1 MTFEKFKKTAI
12 KFFAS
17 GAFLT
22 LITVGFIWTY
32 LVFLGRTDL
41 FLKVVTFESLFSFS
55 GAIILLSFF
64 LFMFLFYSPSF
75 MGCLVIKREVPN
87 ILDYERVKKTHSII
101 LLLSTLISF
110 TLLVCFAEFTE
121 TEMNQFNVFKIILC
135 STFFPIVFSLFF
147 NKRSII
153 ENYNKSHSKIDIF
166 RLFSLFVGRAFFIG
180 LVSWMFCFP
189 FPVITQS
196 LKFDNA
202 DSESIQVLKYYG
214 LGIVVLTITLIPA
227 FYFIQIKNSVSYI
240 KQSMTTFGLAL
251 FFLIALSLMLPVIPT
266 LIVNFAARL
275 VGINGFEVLRPAI
288 SVENRPA
295 EKFKDPQWHLSTSND
310 GKFYLFDGVKLF
322 SFGTLELVC
331 PPNVLDS
338 YKATL
343 HYILASKRYDE
354 ETRKM
359 LHKETK
365 TCQIFNSEDLRY

>member
-1 MTFEKFKKTAI
+1 MTFEEFKKPAI

-41 FLKVVTFESLFSFS
+41 FLKAVTFESLFSFS
-55 GAIILLSFF
+55 GAIILFSFF
-64 LFMFLFYSPSF
+64 IFMFLFYSPSF

-87 ILDYERVKKTHSII
+87 ILGYDRVKKSHSLI

-110 TLLVCFAEFTE
+110 TLLIYLVEFTDIE
-121 TEMNQFNVFKIILC
+121 VSNYNVSMIILC
-135 STFFPIVFSLFF
+135 STLFPIIFSLVF
-147 NKRSII
+147 NRKSII
-153 ENYNKSHSKIDIF
+153 ENYNISTSCKDIL
-166 RLFSLFVGRAFFIG
+166 RLISLFVGRAFFIG
-180 LVSWMFCFP
+180 LISWMFCFP
-189 FPVITQS
+189 LPVLTQS
-196 LKFDNA
+196 LKFDNT

-214 LGIVVLTITLIPA
+214 LGVVVLTFTLIPA
-227 FYFIQIKNSVSYI
+227 FYFIQIKKSVSYI

-251 FFLIALSLMLPVIPT
+251 LFLIALSIMLPVIPT

-275 VGINGFEVLRPAI
+275 VGINGFEVIRPAI

-295 EKFKDPQWHLSTSND
+295 EKFKDPQWNLSTSAD

-331 PPNVLDS
+331 SPNVLDS

-343 HYILASKRYDE
+343 HYILASKKYDE

-365 TCQIFNSEDLRY
+365 TCQIFNSQDLRY

>member
-1 MTFEKFKKTAI
+1 MTFEEFKKPAI
-12 KFFAS
+12 KLFAS

-41 FLKVVTFESLFSFS
+41 FLKAVTFESLFSFS
-55 GAIILLSFF
+55 GAIILFSFF

-75 MGCLVIKREVPN
+75 MGCLVIKREVPK
-87 ILDYERVKKTHSII
+87 ILGYDRVKKSHSLI

-110 TLLVCFAEFTE
+110 TLLIYLVEFTDIE
-121 TEMNQFNVFKIILC
+121 VSNYNVSMIILC
-135 STFFPIVFSLFF
+135 STLFPITFSLVF
-147 NKRSII
+147 NRKSIV
-153 ENYNKSHSKIDIF
+153 ENYNISTSRKDIL
-166 RLFSLFVGRAFFIG
+166 RLTSLFVGRAFFIG
-180 LVSWMFCFP
+180 LISWMFCFP
-189 FPVITQS
+189 LPVLTQS
-196 LKFDNA
+196 LKFDNT

-214 LGIVVLTITLIPA
+214 LGVVVLTFTLIPA
-227 FYFIQIKNSVSYI
+227 FYFIQIKKSVSYI

-251 FFLIALSLMLPVIPT
+251 LFLIALSIMLPVIPT

-275 VGINGFEVLRPAI
+275 VGINGFEVIRPAI

-295 EKFKDPQWHLSTSND
+295 EKFKDLQWNLSTSAD

-331 PPNVLDS
+331 SPNVLDS

-343 HYILASKRYDE
+343 HYILASKKYDE
-354 ETRKM
+354 ETREM

-365 TCQIFNSEDLRY
+365 TCQIFNSQDLRY

>member
-1 MTFEKFKKTAI
+1 MTFEEFKKPAI

-41 FLKVVTFESLFSFS
+41 FLKAVTFESLFSFS
-55 GAIILLSFF
+55 GAIILFSFF

-87 ILDYERVKKTHSII
+87 ILGYERVKRTHSII

-110 TLLVCFAEFTE
+110 TLLIYLVEFTDIE
-121 TEMNQFNVFKIILC
+121 VSNYNVSMIILC
-135 STFFPIVFSLFF
+135 STLFPIIFSLVF
-147 NKRSII
+147 NRKSII
-153 ENYNKSHSKIDIF
+153 ENYNISTSRKDIL
-166 RLFSLFVGRAFFIG
+166 RLISLFVGRAFFIG
-180 LVSWMFCFP
+180 LISWMFCFP
-189 FPVITQS
+189 LPVLTQS
-196 LKFDNA
+196 LKFDNT

-214 LGIVVLTITLIPA
+214 LGVVVLTFTLIPA
-227 FYFIQIKNSVSYI
+227 FYFIQIKKSVSYI

-251 FFLIALSLMLPVIPT
+251 LFLIALSIMLPVIPT

-275 VGINGFEVLRPAI
+275 VGINGFEVIRPAI

-295 EKFKDPQWHLSTSND
+295 EKFKDPQWNLSTSAD

-331 PPNVLDS
+331 SPNVLDS

-343 HYILASKRYDE
+343 HYILASKKYDE

-365 TCQIFNSEDLRY
+365 TCQIFNSQDLRY

>member
-1 MTFEKFKKTAI
+1 MTFEEFKKPAI

-41 FLKVVTFESLFSFS
+41 FLKAVTFESLFSFS
-55 GAIILLSFF
+55 GAIILFSFF
-64 LFMFLFYSPSF
+64 IFMFLFYSPSF
-75 MGCLVIKREVPN
+75 MGCLVIKRDVPK
-87 ILDYERVKKTHSII
+87 ILGYDRVKKSHSLI

-110 TLLVCFAEFTE
+110 TLLIYLVEFTDIE
-121 TEMNQFNVFKIILC
+121 VSNYNVSMIILC
-135 STFFPIVFSLFF
+135 SSLFPIIFSLVF
-147 NKRSII
+147 NRKSII
-153 ENYNKSHSKIDIF
+153 ENYNISTSRKDIL
-166 RLFSLFVGRAFFIG
+166 RLISLFVGRAFLIG
-180 LVSWMFCFP
+180 LISWMFCFP
-189 FPVITQS
+189 LPVLTQS
-196 LKFDNA
+196 LKFDNT

-214 LGIVVLTITLIPA
+214 LGVVVLTFTLIPA
-227 FYFIQIKNSVSYI
+227 FYFIQIKKSVSYI
-240 KQSMTTFGLAL
+240 KQSITTFGLAL
-251 FFLIALSLMLPVIPT
+251 LFLIALSIMLPVIPT

-275 VGINGFEVLRPAI
+275 VGINGFEVIRPAI

-295 EKFKDPQWHLSTSND
+295 EKFKDPQWNLSTSAD

-331 PPNVLDS
+331 SPNVLNS

-343 HYILASKRYDE
+343 HYILASKEYDE
-354 ETRKM
+354 KTRKM

-365 TCQIFNSEDLRY
+365 TCQIFNSQDLRY

>member
-1 MTFEKFKKTAI
+1 MTFEEFKKPAI

-41 FLKVVTFESLFSFS
+41 FLKAVTFESLFSFS
-55 GAIILLSFF
+55 GAIILFSFF
-64 LFMFLFYSPSF
+64 IFMFLFYSPSF
-75 MGCLVIKREVPN
+75 MGCLVIKRDVPK
-87 ILDYERVKKTHSII
+87 ILGYDRVKKSHSLI

-110 TLLVCFAEFTE
+110 TLLIYLVEFTDIE
-121 TEMNQFNVFKIILC
+121 VSNYNVSMIILC
-135 STFFPIVFSLFF
+135 STLFPIIFSLVF
-147 NKRSII
+147 NRKSII
-153 ENYNKSHSKIDIF
+153 ENYNISTSRKDIL
-166 RLFSLFVGRAFFIG
+166 RLISLFVGRAFLIG
-180 LVSWMFCFP
+180 LISWMFCFP
-189 FPVITQS
+189 LPVLTQS
-196 LKFDNA
+196 LKFDNT

-214 LGIVVLTITLIPA
+214 LGVVVLTFTLIPA
-227 FYFIQIKNSVSYI
+227 FYFIQIKKSVSYI
-240 KQSMTTFGLAL
+240 KQSITTFGLAL
-251 FFLIALSLMLPVIPT
+251 LFLIALSIMLPVIPT

-275 VGINGFEVLRPAI
+275 VGINGFEVIRPAI

-295 EKFKDPQWHLSTSND
+295 EKFKDPQWNLSTSAD

-331 PPNVLDS
+331 SPNVLNS

-343 HYILASKRYDE
+343 HYILASKEYDE
-354 ETRKM
+354 KTRKM

-365 TCQIFNSEDLRY
+365 TCQIFNSQDLRY

>member
-1 MTFEKFKKTAI
+1 MTFEEFKKPAI

-41 FLKVVTFESLFSFS
+41 FLKAVTFESLFSFS
-55 GAIILLSFF
+55 GAIILFSFF
-64 LFMFLFYSPSF
+64 IFMFLFYSPSF
-75 MGCLVIKREVPN
+75 MGCLVIKREVPK
-87 ILDYERVKKTHSII
+87 ILGYDRVKKSHSLI

-110 TLLVCFAEFTE
+110 TLLIYLVEFTDIE
-121 TEMNQFNVFKIILC
+121 VSNYNVSMIILC
-135 STFFPIVFSLFF
+135 STLFPIIFSLVF
-147 NKRSII
+147 NRKSII
-153 ENYNKSHSKIDIF
+153 ENYNISTSRKDIL
-166 RLFSLFVGRAFFIG
+166 RLISLFVGRAFFIG
-180 LVSWMFCFP
+180 LISWMFCFP
-189 FPVITQS
+189 LPVLTQS
-196 LKFDNA
+196 LKFDNT

-214 LGIVVLTITLIPA
+214 LGVVVLTFTLIPA
-227 FYFIQIKNSVSYI
+227 FYFIQIKKSVSYI

-251 FFLIALSLMLPVIPT
+251 LFLIALSIMLPVIPT

-275 VGINGFEVLRPAI
+275 VGINGFEVIRPAI

-295 EKFKDPQWHLSTSND
+295 EKFKDPQWNLSTSAD

-331 PPNVLDS
+331 SPNVLDS

-343 HYILASKRYDE
+343 HYILASKKYDE

-365 TCQIFNSEDLRY
+365 TCQIFNSQDLRY

>member
-1 MTFEKFKKTAI
+1 MTFEEFKKPAI

-41 FLKVVTFESLFSFS
+41 FLKAVTFESLFSFS
-55 GAIILLSFF
+55 GAIILFSFF
-64 LFMFLFYSPSF
+64 IFMFLFYSPSF
-75 MGCLVIKREVPN
+75 MGCLVIKREVPK
-87 ILDYERVKKTHSII
+87 ILGYDHVKKSHSLI

-110 TLLVCFAEFTE
+110 TLLIYLVEFTDIE
-121 TEMNQFNVFKIILC
+121 VSNYNVSMIILC
-135 STFFPIVFSLFF
+135 STLFPIIFSLVF
-147 NKRSII
+147 NRKSII
-153 ENYNKSHSKIDIF
+153 DNYNISTSRKDIL
-166 RLFSLFVGRAFFIG
+166 RLISLFVGRAFFIG
-180 LVSWMFCFP
+180 LISWMFCFP
-189 FPVITQS
+189 LPVLTQS
-196 LKFDNA
+196 LKFDNT

-214 LGIVVLTITLIPA
+214 LGVVVLTFTLIPA
-227 FYFIQIKNSVSYI
+227 FYFIQIKKTVSYI

-251 FFLIALSLMLPVIPT
+251 LFLIALSIMLPVIPT

-275 VGINGFEVLRPAI
+275 VGINGFEVIRPAI

-295 EKFKDPQWHLSTSND
+295 EKFKDPQWNLSRSAD

-331 PPNVLDS
+331 SPNVLDS

-343 HYILASKRYDE
+343 HYILASKKYDE

-365 TCQIFNSEDLRY
+365 TCQIFNSQELRY

>member
-1 MTFEKFKKTAI
+1 MTFEEFNKLAI

-22 LITVGFIWTY
+22 FITVGFIWTY

-55 GAIILLSFF
+55 GAIILLSVF
-64 LFMFLFYSPSF
+64 LFMFLFYSPSL

-87 ILDYERVKKTHSII
+87 ILGYDRVKKSHSLI

-110 TLLVCFAEFTE
+110 TLLIYLVEFTGIE
-121 TEMNQFNVFKIILC
+121 VSNYNVSIILLC
-135 STFFPIVFSLFF
+135 STFFPIIFSLVF
-147 NKRSII
+147 NKKAII
-153 ENYNKSHSKIDIF
+153 ENYNISTSRKDIF
-166 RLFSLFVGRAFFIG
+166 RLISLFVGRAFFIG
-180 LVSWMFCFP
+180 LISWMFCFP
-189 FPVITQS
+189 LPVLTQS

-214 LGIVVLTITLIPA
+214 LGVAVLTFTLIPA
-227 FYFIQIKNSVSYI
+227 FYFIQIKKSVSYI

-251 FFLIALSLMLPVIPT
+251 LFLIALSIMLPVIPT

-275 VGINGFEVLRPAI
+275 VGINGFEVIRPAI

-295 EKFKDPQWHLSTSND
+295 EKFKDPQWNLSTSAD

-331 PPNVLDS
+331 SPNVLAS

-343 HYILASKRYDE
+343 HYILASKEYDE
-354 ETRKM
+354 KTRKM

-365 TCQIFNSEDLRY
+365 TCQIFNSQDLRY

>member
-1 MTFEKFKKTAI
+1 MTFEEFKKPAI

-41 FLKVVTFESLFSFS
+41 FLKAVTFESLFSFS
-55 GAIILLSFF
+55 GAIILFSFF

-75 MGCLVIKREVPN
+75 MGCLVIKREVPK
-87 ILDYERVKKTHSII
+87 ILGYDRVKKSHSLI
-101 LLLSTLISF
+101 LLLSTLISY
-110 TLLVCFAEFTE
+110 TILIYLVEFTDIE
-121 TEMNQFNVFKIILC
+121 VSNYNVSMIILC
-135 STFFPIVFSLFF
+135 STLFPIIFSLVF
-147 NKRSII
+147 NRKSII
-153 ENYNKSHSKIDIF
+153 ENYNISTSRKDIL
-166 RLFSLFVGRAFFIG
+166 RLISLFVGRAFFIG
-180 LVSWMFCFP
+180 LISWMFCFP
-189 FPVITQS
+189 LPVLTQS
-196 LKFDNA
+196 LKFDNT

-214 LGIVVLTITLIPA
+214 LGVVVLTFTLIPA
-227 FYFIQIKNSVSYI
+227 FYFIQIKKSVSYI

-251 FFLIALSLMLPVIPT
+251 LFLIALSIMLPVIPT

-275 VGINGFEVLRPAI
+275 VGINGFEVIRPAI

-295 EKFKDPQWHLSTSND
+295 EKFKDPQWNLSTSAD

-331 PPNVLDS
+331 SPNVLDS

-343 HYILASKRYDE
+343 HYILASKKYDE

-365 TCQIFNSEDLRY
+365 TCQIFNSQDLRY

>member
-1 MTFEKFKKTAI
+1 MTFEEFKKPAI

-22 LITVGFIWTY
+22 LITIGFIWTY

-41 FLKVVTFESLFSFS
+41 FLKAVTFESLFSFS
-55 GAIILLSFF
+55 GAIILFSFF

-87 ILDYERVKKTHSII
+87 ILGYDCVKKSHSFI

-110 TLLVCFAEFTE
+110 TLLIYLVEFTDIE
-121 TEMNQFNVFKIILC
+121 VSNYNASMILLC
-135 STFFPIVFSLFF
+135 STLFPIIFSLVF
-147 NKRSII
+147 NRKSII
-153 ENYNKSHSKIDIF
+153 ENYNISTSRKDIF
-166 RLFSLFVGRAFFIG
+166 RLISLFVGRAFFIG
-180 LVSWMFCFP
+180 LISWMFCFP
-189 FPVITQS
+189 LPVLTQS

-214 LGIVVLTITLIPA
+214 LGVVVLTFTLIPA
-227 FYFIQIKNSVSYI
+227 FYFIQIKKSVSYI

-251 FFLIALSLMLPVIPT
+251 LFLIALSIMLPVIPT

-275 VGINGFEVLRPAI
+275 VGINGFEVIRPAI

-295 EKFKDPQWHLSTSND
+295 EKFKDPQWNLSTSAD

-331 PPNVLDS
+331 SPNVLDS

-343 HYILASKRYDE
+343 HYILASKEYDE
-354 ETRKM
+354 KTRKM

-365 TCQIFNSEDLRY
+365 TCQIFDSQDLRY